1 MPSATA
7 VSAVSAVSAAGSV
20 STSLS
25 QSSEP
30 SPALEPTKP
39 TTWTPTQRSLI
50 LHKLGQFYE
59 RYVYA
64 RFIQALRPADLAKDD
79 RVLALVRE
87 KAQCA
92 SKRSMYTL
100 ECIDVRTCGEIFCL
114 FSQILTTRDRMGI
127 RNQLQ
132 RVFRLM
138 HVLDENDP
146 RSWTF
151 DDLYNLWCQVMAQKA
166 GSPPPFWVRP
176 APPVLQKHHVPNRTS
191 VPDTPTPDLPVT
203 PRDRDTL
210 PSRRQIIDLSKDDDR
225 LLDFYM
231 EDDNVYEEDNRT
243 FELFLK
249 REINKRTT

>member
-1 MPSATA
+1 MASAT
-7 VSAVSAVSAAGSV
+7 AVSAVSAAGSV

-30 SPALEPTKP
+30 SPASEL

-64 RFIQALRPADLAKDD
+64 RFIHALRPADLAKDD

-92 SKRSMYTL
+92 SKRRMYTL
-100 ECIDVRTCGEIFCL
+100 ECIDVRTCGEIL
-114 FSQILTTRDRMGI
+114 GLLSELLTTRDRVGI

-138 HVLDENDP
+138 HVLDEKDP

-151 DDLYNLWCQVMAQKA
+151 DDLYNLWCQVMARKA

-176 APPVLQKHHVPNRTS
+176 APPMLQKHHVPNPTS
-191 VPDTPTPDLPVT
+191 VPDTPSPDLPVT

-210 PSRRQIIDLSKDDDR
+210 PRRRQIIDLTKDDDH

-231 EDDNVYEEDNRT
+231 EDDNVYEEDNRA